1 MYKRQVYD
9 HTSALA
15 TVERL
20 FGFGALTARDAAAND
35 LRHLFTQT
43 TARTDCPTTLPAPVA
58 RMGRVLPDGAS
69 EAAAA
74 AEDALPLEDSGN
86 LPAFLATAR
95 KAAYD
100 TYATTPQ
107 ERAIVDEEYAAITT
121 RGEAKAF
128 VARVMAKATL
138 VRDSQ
143 PRPAM

>member
-1 MYKRQVYD
+1 MLAASPTYL
-9 HTSALA
+9 SARG
-15 TVERL
+15 TPR
-20 FGFGALTARDAAAND
+20 TPDD
-35 LRHLFTQT
+35 LRAH
-43 TARTDCPTTLPAPVA
+43 DCVA
-58 RMGRVLPDGAS
+58 VTGSGPFAFEGATRGRVRLKPKVIADDGFFVR
-69 EAAAA
+69 EAVR
-74 AEDALPLEDSGN
+74 LGMGIGM

-138 VRDSQ
+138 FRDSQ
-143 PRPAM
+143 PRPVM

>member
-1 MYKRQVYD
+1 MPGSRE
-9 HTSALA
+9 
-15 TVERL
+15 ER
-20 FGFGALTARDAAAND
+20 GAGTCAKAVR
-35 LRHLFTQT
+35 
-43 TARTDCPTTLPAPVA
+43 
-58 RMGRVLPDGAS
+58 GAS

-74 AEDALPLEDSGN
+74 AEDDLPLEDSGN

-143 PRPAM
+143 PCPAM